1 MVGAVS
7 MDAIAVVLP
16 GPVEVG
22 APVTLVGDGITLE
35 QHARVA
41 DTIAYELACGIR
53 HQQGPF
59 DESCDR
65 WLTASSTAGRSRR
78 SGTATS
84 WRASAG
90 SSLRSRGTSEH
101 STSGAAPER
110 SRTRSRRSSARSSA
124 STPRRTTSPRL
135 ASTRPPG
142 CTFVVGDAESLDFP
156 YGDFDLVGCLRV
168 LHHVRRPE
176 LVVSELARVTR
187 PGGRILLADQLG
199 DVDPIRSLELDR
211 FERARDPS
219 HTRLLPDADIRGFL
233 EANDLVVTANE
244 VVREVRDMERYLDLV
259 GLVGEERERIARM
272 APAVH
277 EVEVGWYVARKS

>member
-1 MVGAVS
+1 MADRVEHRRALQEERHADLEARVRRLLAPFGGNERALDVGC
-7 MDAIAVVLP
+7 
-16 GPVEVG
+16 GTG
-22 APVTLVGDGITLE
+22 ALAYALAPLVGEVVGVDSSEDYVATARA
-35 QHARVA
+35 HAPA
-41 DTIAYELACGIR
+41 
-53 HQQGPF
+53 
-59 DESCDR
+59 
-65 WLTASSTAGRSRR
+65 
-78 SGTATS
+78 
-84 WRASAG
+84 
-90 SSLRSRGTSEH
+90 
-101 STSGAAPER
+101 
-110 SRTRSRRSSARSSA
+110 
-124 STPRRTTSPRL
+124 
-135 ASTRPPG
+135 G
-142 CTFVVGDAESLDFP
+142 CTFVVGDAEALDFP

-176 LVVSELARVTR
+176 LVVSELARVTQ
-187 PGGRILLADQLG
+187 PGGRILLVDQLG

-277 EVEVGWYVARKS
+277 DVEVGWYIARKS